1 MQVSTF
7 WAETAKGP
15 TLYIALDGRKVA
27 FLETDLSEQ
36 SARVAALSLWEGI
49 AGPMP
54 SGRFRR
60 WHWRRDL
67 HRGQRG
73 IQQVIVERGA
83 YSAS

>member
-54 SGRFRR
+54 
-60 WHWRRDL
+60 
-67 HRGQRG
+67 
-73 IQQVIVERGA
+73 
-83 YSAS
+83 